1 MGGAIQTGLF
11 REGPRAHVV
20 DAPGAD
26 VVVHR
31 GLVSADETAEIL
43 ERLVSEV
50 AWRSDMIRLFGREVP
65 IPRLTAW
72 HGDQGRVYT
81 YSGIRLEPLA
91 WTPLLADLRDRAGAA
106 ARTLFN
112 SVLANFYRHG
122 SDNVCWHADDETEL
136 GVNPVI
142 ASLSFGATRTLS
154 MRRRDGSY
162 RASVDLQDGDLMVMA
177 GATQTLWVHSV
188 PKVRR
193 PVGPRV
199 NLTFR
204 SVL

>member
-1 MGGAIQTGLF
+1 VSGAIQTRLF
-11 REGPRAHVV
+11 QDGPLVHVV
-20 DAPGAD
+20 EAPGAD

-31 GLVSADETAEIL
+31 GSVGTDETPVIL
-43 ERLVSEV
+43 QQLVSEV
-50 AWRSDMIRLFGREVP
+50 RWRSDIIRLFGREVS

-72 HGDQGRVYT
+72 YGDQGRVYT

-91 WTPLLADLRDRAGAA
+91 WTPLLADLRDRAGATA
-106 ARTLFN
+106 GTSFN
-112 SVLANFYRHG
+112 SVLANLYRNG
-122 SDNVCWHADDETEL
+122 SDSVGWHADDEPEL
-136 GVNPVI
+136 GVDPVI
-142 ASLSFGATRTLS
+142 ASLSFGATRTLA

-177 GATQTLWVHSV
+177 GATQTLWVHRV

-193 PVGPRV
+193 PVGSRV

-204 SVL
+204 TVR

>member
-1 MGGAIQTGLF
+1 MIGAIQTRLF
-11 REGPRAHVV
+11 REGPLVHVV
-20 DAPGAD
+20 EAPGAD

-31 GLVSADETAEIL
+31 GSVGANETPAIL
-43 ERLVSEV
+43 QQLVSEV
-50 AWRSDMIRLFGREVP
+50 AWRSDIIRLFGREVP

-72 HGDQGRVYT
+72 YGDHGRVYT
-81 YSGIRLEPLA
+81 YSGIRLEPHT

-106 ARTLFN
+106 AGTSFN
-112 SVLANFYRHG
+112 SVLANLYRNG
-122 SDNVCWHADDETEL
+122 SDSVGWHADDEPEL
-136 GVNPVI
+136 GVDPVI
-142 ASLSFGATRTLS
+142 ASLSFGATRTLA

-177 GATQTLWVHSV
+177 GATQTLWVHRV

-193 PVGPRV
+193 PVGSRV

-204 SVL
+204 TVR